1 MGLAELVL
9 GRRWWAVQ
17 VVDRMG
23 LFAGTRRA
31 TALVDLLMWA
41 ANTNAVEMQAF
52 GKKRRDQ
59 ILGWAIIMFH
69 NPTAAEML
77 ARDARVSKEEAVSVL
92 LAMKEA
98 GRKLA
103 ADEGLETLVHIA
115 SDSDNW

>member
-1 MGLAELVL
+1 
-9 GRRWWAVQ
+9 
-17 VVDRMG
+17 
-23 LFAGTRRA
+23 
-31 TALVDLLMWA
+31 MWA

-69 NPTAAEML
+69 KPTAAEML
-77 ARDARVSKEEAVSVL
+77 SRDARVSKDEALSLL

-103 ADEGLETLVHIA
+103 AEQGLETLVYIA
-115 SDSDNW
+115 CDSDNW